1 MDENLDYGDFAYI
14 SEALEIKK
22 KLIENIKESDEGNI
36 GYKNQEL
43 GKIRELQKKISQLQ
57 SKWLAENVPNTGNHL
72 NYTDE

>member
-1 MDENLDYGDFAYI
+1 MSNDLDYGDFAQI
-14 SEALEIKK
+14 SEALETKK
-22 KLIENIKESDEGNI
+22 KMLENLKEYDEGNI